1 MMKKLVYII
10 SLLYITLGF
19 SSDKILEKSKLE
31 EIIESFILNNPTVI
45 IESLENYRKKAEL
58 QIEGEVKENIKA
70 FYKNKVYENFP
81 FIGQKETDIIIVEF
95 IDYNCGYCK
104 KTLNTV
110 RELHK
115 NIDNIRIVFID
126 FPILSENSRMAA
138 KASLASNNQ
147 NSYFKYHSELLK
159 HPGPLTKEVLLKLAE
174 KLSLNIKKFEQD
186 MESEDIKNRIEQNIS
201 LAENFNI
208 RGTPTFLLGNR
219 ILAGAHD
226 YKRLK
231 NIIYN
236 RKKED

>member
-1 MMKKLVYII
+1 MMKKLLYII
-10 SLLYITLGF
+10 SVLCISLGF
-19 SSDKILEKSKLE
+19 SNDKILEKSKLE
-31 EIIESFILNNPTVI
+31 EIIEDFILKNPTVI
-45 IESLENYRKKAEL
+45 IKSLENYRKKAEL
-58 QIEGEVKENIKA
+58 QIEGEVKENLKA
-70 FYKNKVYENFP
+70 FYKNKIYENFP
-81 FIGQKETDIIIVEF
+81 FIGEKETDTIIVEF

-126 FPILSENSRMAA
+126 FPILSENSRLAA

-219 ILAGAHD
+219 ILAGAYD
-226 YKRLK
+226 YNKLK
-231 NIIYN
+231 NIINN